1 MCSEL
6 YRPVDPRVS
15 FPALEAR
22 VLALWEEKDV
32 FRRSIEI
39 RSGGPEWVFYE
50 GPPTANGKPGI
61 HHAVARSFKD
71 VFCRFQTMRGRLVD
85 RRAGWDCHGLPVE
98 LAVEKELGIKQK
110 REIEADYGIEEFVRL
125 CRESVVRYVDD
136 WERLTSRLGFW
147 VDMERAYWTMSK
159 DYIETVWWLLKQ
171 IWDKGLLEEDFKV
184 VPYCPRCETSLSSH
198 EQHYPGAYQT
208 VSDPSI
214 FVRFPLRDE
223 PGTDLLVWTTTPW
236 TLLANMAAAVAPE
249 LSYVKVADPVR
260 EGRWLILAEDRADTL
275 AGAGAEVAGR
285 MTGVDLA
292 GRAYSPPFG
301 FVTSD
306 EPAHRVLP
314 GDFVTAEDGS
324 GIVHLAPYGEDD
336 MAVAKRERLPIEQ
349 MIDPSGR
356 VVERGG
362 AFAGLGTKDANPRII
377 EDLDARG
384 LLFRSEDYSHSYPHC
399 WRCGTPLLYY
409 PRKDWYIRTSQV
421 RAQLEASNEDTNWQ
435 PPTIKHGRFGDWL
448 ANNVD
453 WSLSRDRY
461 WGTPLPVWRCANGH
475 STCVGSFAELE
486 ELTGSDLSGLD
497 PHRPWVDDV
506 TMGCP
511 ECGAQARRVPHVI
524 DAWFDSGAMPFAQ
537 WHYPFANEEI
547 FERRFPADFIS
558 EAIDQTRGWFYSLL
572 AISTLVRGENSF
584 RNCVVGGLI
593 VDENGRK
600 MSKSLGNVIDPWT
613 AFDATG
619 ADALRWYMLTSG
631 SPWSA
636 RRVSLGIVQEALR
649 KYLLTLWNTYSFWV
663 TYAALEAFDPGT
675 VRLPVAQRP
684 EMDRWVLAELDDTVR
699 VMTSDLDRFDTT
711 HSGARLDRFVDDLS
725 NWYVRRSR
733 RRFWRSGEDA
743 DTQAAFLTLWECL
756 TTVAKLTAPF
766 TPFIADEI
774 FTNLTGPDGDAPDS
788 VHLADW
794 PEPDDARMD
803 DELRARMAL
812 VRRLVTLGRSARTDA
827 KVRVRQ
833 PLRRALVVLPSSQR
847 ALLEGLE
854 DLVAEELNVK
864 EVEVAHGLEDLVSY
878 VVKPN
883 FRALGPRFGARVKE
897 VAQALGR
904 ADPAHIVG
912 SLEDRG
918 TVTIDVDGAE
928 EPIGRDEVDVRV
940 SGRSGLSFAQ
950 DGPYG
955 LALDLAITPELFAE
969 GTAREVVRSVQELRK
984 SSGLAVEDRIELWLA
999 TGDEPILAALR
1010 DHSGYIAAEV
1020 LATSVHFDESAPVDA
1035 PSAQVSLENKT
1046 LHLALQKSS

>member
-1 MCSEL
+1 MDAQL
-6 YRPVDPRVS
+6 YRPVESRVS
-15 FPALEAR
+15 FPAVEDR
-22 VLALWEEKDV
+22 VLRLWEEKDI

-39 RSGGPEWVFYE
+39 RAGSPEWVFYE

-71 VFCRFQTMRGRLVD
+71 VFCRFQTMRGYLVD

-136 WERLTSRLGFW
+136 WERLTGRLGFW

-214 FVRFPLRDE
+214 FVRFPLRAD
-223 PGTDLLVWTTTPW
+223 PDTDLLVWTTTPW

-249 LSYVKVADPVR
+249 LTYVKVADPGKN
-260 EGRWLILAEDRADTL
+260 GRWLVLARDRVETL
-275 AGAGAEVAGR
+275 VGGDAEVVATMAGA
-285 MTGVDLA
+285 DLV
-292 GRAYSPPFG
+292 GLAYTPPFS
-301 FVTSD
+301 FVAPG
-306 EPAHRVLP
+306 ERVHKVLA

-324 GIVHLAPYGEDD
+324 GIVHLAPYGEAD
-336 MAVAKRERLPIEQ
+336 MVVAKRDRLPIEQ

-362 AFAGLGTKDANPRII
+362 PFAGLSTTEANPRII
-377 EDLDARG
+377 EDLEGRE
-384 LLFRSEDYSHSYPHC
+384 LLFRSEAHSHSYPHC

-461 WGTPLPVWRCANGH
+461 WGTPLPVWRCSDGH
-475 STCVGSFAELE
+475 ATCVGSFAELE
-486 ELTGSDLSGLD
+486 KLARRRLADLD

-506 TMGCP
+506 TFDCP
-511 ECGAQARRVPHVI
+511 TCGTEARRVPHVI

-537 WHYPFANEEI
+537 WHYPFANEAI

-593 VDENGRK
+593 VDANGRK

-613 AFDATG
+613 AFDTTG

-636 RRVSLGIVQEALR
+636 RRVSLSIVQEALR
-649 KYLLTLWNTYSFWV
+649 KYLLT
-663 TYAALEAFDPGT
+663 
-675 VRLPVAQRP
+675 
-684 EMDRWVLAELDDTVR
+684 
-699 VMTSDLDRFDTT
+699 
-711 HSGARLDRFVDDLS
+711 
-725 NWYVRRSR
+725 
-733 RRFWRSGEDA
+733 
-743 DTQAAFLTLWECL
+743 
-756 TTVAKLTAPF
+756 
-766 TPFIADEI
+766 
-774 FTNLTGPDGDAPDS
+774 
-788 VHLADW
+788 
-794 PEPDDARMD
+794 
-803 DELRARMAL
+803 
-812 VRRLVTLGRSARTDA
+812 
-827 KVRVRQ
+827 
-833 PLRRALVVLPSSQR
+833 
-847 ALLEGLE
+847 
-854 DLVAEELNVK
+854 
-864 EVEVAHGLEDLVSY
+864 
-878 VVKPN
+878 
-883 FRALGPRFGARVKE
+883 
-897 VAQALGR
+897 
-904 ADPAHIVG
+904 
-912 SLEDRG
+912 
-918 TVTIDVDGAE
+918 
-928 EPIGRDEVDVRV
+928 
-940 SGRSGLSFAQ
+940 
-950 DGPYG
+950 
-955 LALDLAITPELFAE
+955 
-969 GTAREVVRSVQELRK
+969 
-984 SSGLAVEDRIELWLA
+984 
-999 TGDEPILAALR
+999 
-1010 DHSGYIAAEV
+1010 
-1020 LATSVHFDESAPVDA
+1020 
-1035 PSAQVSLENKT
+1035 
-1046 LHLALQKSS
+1046 